1 MAVPDPEE
9 ADEAVVELDS
19 DSDGAAGGTE
29 GDDDDENE
37 NENENVAGT
46 DDDVPPPDGENY
58 FGRAA
63 KEGAAPAGAN
73 PFAVPAPAADDDW
86 AREIAEAKR
95 MVEEQR
101 VKRER
106 EEAIERQKEIE
117 AAEAKGK
124 VYEERRKAGD
134 SPLPSAGGGGGGGAA
149 RRERKIVRARRPTGG
164 GGGIT
169 PTPAGGGDGGNGGN
183 GGGGGGGGGGASPFA
198 GFSFAPPSSAAPSS
212 AGSPFSGFSLL
223 SKSERP
229 APPDAGKD
237 APPVTAVTGGG
248 ILSRL
253 SGAPKPFVEP
263 EPEPEAEAEVEVE
276 VERREERVEAA
287 AKREPFAPSEAPK
300 PVLPVRTAL
309 AVELDL

>member
-1 MAVPDPEE
+1 MAVPDPDE
-9 ADEAVVELDS
+9 ADEAVVELGS
-19 DSDGAAGGTE
+19 DSDDGVAGGTE
-29 GDDDDENE
+29 GDDDD
-37 NENENVAGT
+37 ENENVAGT

-63 KEGAAPAGAN
+63 KEGAAPEGAN
-73 PFAVPAPAADDDW
+73 PFAMPAPAADDDW

-134 SPLPSAGGGGGGGAA
+134 SPLPSAGGGGAGGGAA
-149 RRERKIVRARRPTGG
+149 RRERKIVRAKRPTGG
-164 GGGIT
+164 GGGSA
-169 PTPAGGGDGGNGGN
+169 PTPGGV
-183 GGGGGGGGGGASPFA
+183 GGGGGGGGGEGGGGASPFA
-198 GFSFAPPSSAAPSS
+198 GFSFAPPSSTAPTT
-212 AGSPFSGFSLL
+212 GSPFSGFSLL
-223 SKSERP
+223 S
-229 APPDAGKD
+229 APDAGKD
-237 APPVTAVTGGG
+237 AAPEAAGGGG

-253 SGAPKPFVEP
+253 SGAPKPFIEP
-263 EPEPEAEAEVEVE
+263 EPEPEPEVEPE
-276 VERREERVEAA
+276 EERVEAA
-287 AKREPFAPSEAPK
+287 FQSEFQREAPT
-300 PVLPVRTAL
+300 PDLPVRTAL